1 MKMERI
7 LKRRRPLS
15 PIDLF
20 KEPKP
25 PTTKAVRRI
34 ALNDYIIISRQLLIN
49 RAGRDPDRRSA
60 KMLVILESFKQ
71 YVITF
76 TLPSSSCTVQDLLRE
91 MGVEFDERTTIDATE
106 KSEGTFNVVVCVG
119 FYISEATDE
128 LVKSTEKVYNE
139 MHQAKK
145 SAGEAAIEPKMPEPT
160 DLSTKP
166 AASEDI
172 NGNQQAAEASG
183 SSKKRRH
190 RSSSGNTSSP
200 GGSQFHE
207 QSAESRKPKKHKKR
221 HSSSGKS
228 KDSHSRQ
235 SSDRKELPEAEA
247 STSKGN
253 NVSLERDA
261 DARKSRKHKKHK
273 KHSTRSS
280 GEKPAVP
287 KDYQS
292 EKSKAS
298 SSTCGNSH
306 TSRDNKS
313 SHSQKSKQNSST
325 DENSRTPKKNH
336 GSQMNQSQKS
346 KESSSVDEKPHTSKN
361 NHGSQSQKSKESSST
376 VRNLCNQKFN
386 FDFQMIRSVKSKRSS
401 SLDGYPH
408 TPKENIV
415 SHRLQLPKQSWDEEP
430 SCSQFANIFG
440 TKINEFK
447 PRSAFQ
453 SWPAVSTTSEKPKTP
468 EERAELS
475 RLRRLRNWNLSRDC
489 DDDDDDDTVVLLS
502 SSSEDEEETSTME
515 GQTKVA
521 KQASESRLSTDENLT
536 LLMYPPTGTG
546 ALSIG
551 MKDYMC
557 LSRGS
562 YLNDIIIDFYLRWL
576 KNNVIP
582 EGQRER
588 THIFSTFFHKRLT
601 TLTRPINAKQSAAQ
615 KRHERVQKWTRTV
628 DIFDK
633 DFIIVPFNEQA
644 HWILAI
650 ICFPSLSGPVAYKD
664 GDKLDHDGPIK
675 QPLIL
680 IFDSL
685 AVTSRHRAIAILRD
699 YLTCEYRAKNPK
711 RKAHIFNKDNMPG
724 HQVEVPQQEN
734 LTDCGLYLL
743 QYVEQFFTKP
753 IKDYRLPIT
762 QLVKWFDLLTVTKKR
777 EDIANLIQ
785 KLMDE
790 GNQQQRRKIL
800 PVLEFPTLNGEL
812 VEED

>member
-1 MKMERI
+1 
-7 LKRRRPLS
+7 
-15 PIDLF
+15 
-20 KEPKP
+20 
-25 PTTKAVRRI
+25 
-34 ALNDYIIISRQLLIN
+34 
-49 RAGRDPDRRSA
+49 
-60 KMLVILESFKQ
+60 MLVILESFKQ

-145 SAGEAAIEPKMPEPT
+145 SAGEAAIEPKLPEPT

-190 RSSSGNTSSP
+190 RSSSGNTPSP
-200 GGSQFHE
+200 GTSQFHE
-207 QSAESRKPKKHKKR
+207 QSGESRKPKKHKKR

-306 TSRDNKS
+306 TSRDNKG
-313 SHSQKSKQNSST
+313 SHSHKSKQNSST

-336 GSQMNQSQKS
+336 GSQMN
-346 KESSSVDEKPHTSKN
+346 
-361 NHGSQSQKSKESSST
+361 QSQKSKESSST

-489 DDDDDDDTVVLLS
+489 DDDDDDGQNQ
-502 SSSEDEEETSTME
+502 TSTHC
-515 GQTKVA
+515 
-521 KQASESRLSTDENLT
+521 
-536 LLMYPPTGTG
+536 G
-546 ALSIG
+546 AA
-551 MKDYMC
+551 
-557 LSRGS
+557 
-562 YLNDIIIDFYLRWL
+562 
-576 KNNVIP
+576 
-582 EGQRER
+582 E
-588 THIFSTFFHKRLT
+588 
-601 TLTRPINAKQSAAQ
+601 
-615 KRHERVQKWTRTV
+615 
-628 DIFDK
+628 
-633 DFIIVPFNEQA
+633 
-644 HWILAI
+644 
-650 ICFPSLSGPVAYKD
+650 
-664 GDKLDHDGPIK
+664 
-675 QPLIL
+675 
-680 IFDSL
+680 
-685 AVTSRHRAIAILRD
+685 
-699 YLTCEYRAKNPK
+699 
-711 RKAHIFNKDNMPG
+711 
-724 HQVEVPQQEN
+724 
-734 LTDCGLYLL
+734 
-743 QYVEQFFTKP
+743 
-753 IKDYRLPIT
+753 
-762 QLVKWFDLLTVTKKR
+762 
-777 EDIANLIQ
+777 
-785 KLMDE
+785 
-790 GNQQQRRKIL
+790 QQQR
-800 PVLEFPTLNGEL
+800 G
-812 VEED
+812 

>member
-1 MKMERI
+1 MKMDRI

-20 KEPKP
+20 STPAKEPTP

-34 ALNDYIIISRQLLIN
+34 AINDFIIISRQLLIN

-106 KSEGTFNVVVCVG
+106 KSEGTFHVVVCVG
-119 FYISEATDE
+119 FIMSEAADE
-128 LVKSTEKVYNE
+128 LAKSTEKVYNE
-139 MHQAKK
+139 MHLAKK
-145 SAGEAAIEPKMPEPT
+145 SEGGAAIAPKMPEPI
-160 DLSTKP
+160 DLSSKP
-166 AASEDI
+166 AAAEDI
-172 NGNQQAAEASG
+172 NGNQQAAEAPG
-183 SSKKRRH
+183 CSKKRTH
-190 RSSSGNTSSP
+190 RSSSGNTTSP
-200 GGSQFHE
+200 GGSQFQE
-207 QSAESRKPKKHKKR
+207 QSAESRKHKKHKKSR
-221 HSSSGKS
+221 SSSSKS
-228 KDSHSRQ
+228 KDSHSHQ
-235 SSDRKELPEAEA
+235 TSDRKELPEAKPPA
-247 STSKGN
+247 SKGN
-253 NVSLERDA
+253 NVSLERNA

-273 KHSTRSS
+273 KHSSRSS
-280 GEKPAVP
+280 GEKSAVP
-287 KDYQS
+287 KDYHGSQS
-292 EKSKAS
+292 KESCSTGEKP
-298 SSTCGNSH
+298 H
-306 TSRDNKS
+306 TSRDNKG
-313 SHSQKSKQNSST
+313 SQSRKSKESSST
-325 DENSRTPKKNH
+325 DENFRIPKVKP
-336 GSQMNQSQKS
+336 GSQLLQSQKS
-346 KESSSVDEKPHTSKN
+346 KESSSVDEKPHTSRH
-361 NHGSQSQKSKESSST
+361 NHGSQSQKSKEISST
-376 VRNLCNQKFN
+376 DGNSRTLKFN
-386 FDFQMIRSVKSKRSS
+386 FGSQFVRSVKSKRSS
-401 SLDGYPH
+401 SLDEKTH
-408 TPKENIV
+408 TPKENIIT
-415 SHRLQLPKQSWDEEP
+415 HRLQWPRQSREEVL
-430 SCSQFANIFG
+430 SGAQFPISFG
-440 TKINEFK
+440 NKINDFK

-453 SWPAVSTTSEKPKTP
+453 SWPAASTPGEKPKTP
-468 EERAELS
+468 EEKAELS
-475 RLRRLRNWNLSRDC
+475 RLRRNRRWILSRDC

-502 SSSEDEEETSTME
+502 SSSEDEETT
-515 GQTKVA
+515 TTAKKT
-521 KQASESRLSTDENLT
+521 KQASKSRLSIDENLT

-633 DFIIVPFNEQA
+633 DFIIIPFNEQA

-650 ICFPSLSGPVAYKD
+650 ICFPSLSGPVAYD
-664 GDKLDHDGPIK
+664 DDDKLSRDGPIK
-675 QPLIL
+675 QPVIL

-685 AVTSRHRAIAILRD
+685 AITSRHRAIAILRD

-711 RKAHIFNKDNMPG
+711 GKAHIFNKDNMPG
-724 HQVEVPQQEN
+724 HRVEVPQQEN

-762 QLVKWFDLLTVTKKR
+762 ELVEWFDLLTVTKKR

-790 GNQQQRRKIL
+790 GNPQKQRKIL
-800 PVLEFPTLNGEL
+800 PVLEFPTLNGQM